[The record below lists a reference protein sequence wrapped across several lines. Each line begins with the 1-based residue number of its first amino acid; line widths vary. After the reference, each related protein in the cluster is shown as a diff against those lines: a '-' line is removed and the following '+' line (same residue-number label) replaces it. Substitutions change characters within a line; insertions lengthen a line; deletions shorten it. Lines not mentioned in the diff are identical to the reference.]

1 MKVKKKRKM
10 TNMKRGMKRKKT
22 KVDTLLDL
30 QEIPEHV
37 RAPKHRLPRF
47 LQNKRLCKIVSISH
61 RKYYSDCSN
70 TYPKNYWT
78 ACTKYC
84 GYWKNVGACW
94 KTWNSV
100 LSGTCKS
107 NIPAWHR
114 GRSVYLYC
122 TPQCGVCRKYRIDIF
137 KVLQNLIP
145 LLLVINI

>member
-1 MKVKKKRKM
+1 MMHLDKGTPNSQIARRIMMKAKKVRKTRNTKRE
-10 TNMKRGMKRKKT
+10 MKRRKT
-22 KVDTLLDL
+22 KVDTQLDL

-37 RAPKHRLPRF
+37 IATKHIFTRF
-47 LQNKRLCKIVSISH
+47 LSNMSQRLCLIIFISH

-100 LSGTCKS
+100 LSGSCKS

-122 TPQCGVCRKYRIDIF
+122 TPQCGVCRK
-137 KVLQNLIP
+137 
-145 LLLVINI
+145 